1 MKMGITKKIAYTIGF
16 LGLTATVA
24 CHHTVAKNQPNVPP
38 AEPAPAVAL
47 SANPANIDRGQATTL
62 SWQTSNA
69 TDINIQNLGTVPA
82 SGSRTIYPSDST
94 TYELVAKGP
103 GGTGSASTRVTVN
116 SPYASRNSENSLTD
130 EQLFAQ
136 TVQDVFFDYD
146 RYNVRPDEMPHLQKD
161 AEFLK
166 DHQNFRVVIEGHCDD
181 RGSEEYNL
189 ALGDK
194 RATAV
199 KKALLDLGVSQA
211 SLQTVSYGKEKPFCS
226 SDNENC
232 WSQNRRDHFSEKQ

>member
-1 MKMGITKKIAYTIGF
+1 MGTRKKVATMIGF
-16 LGLTATVA
+16 LGLAATVA
-24 CHHTVAKNQPNVPP
+24 CHHTVAKNQPNPPP
-38 AEPAPAVAL
+38 AQPAPTVAL

-82 SGSRTIYPSDST
+82 SGSRTIYPTDST

-103 GGTGSASTRVTVN
+103 GGTGSASTRVTVS
-116 SPYASRNSENSLTD
+116 SPYAARNTENSLTD

-136 TVQDVFFDYD
+136 TVQDVFFDYN
-146 RYNVRPDEMPHLQKD
+146 RYDLRPDDMPRLQKD

-166 DHQNFRVVIEGHCDD
+166 EHQGFHVVIEGHCDE

-211 SLQTVSYGKEKPFCS
+211 SLQTVSYGKEKPFCNAE
-226 SDNENC
+226 NEQC
-232 WSQNRRDHFSEKQ
+232 WSQNRRDHFAEKQ

>member
-1 MKMGITKKIAYTIGF
+1 MSTTKKIGCMIGF
-16 LGLTATVA
+16 LGLVVA
-24 CHHTVAKNQPNVPP
+24 VGCHHEVAKNQPNVPP
-38 AEPAPAVAL
+38 AAPPASPSAAIT
-47 SANPANIDRGQATTL
+47 ANPAYIEKGQATTL
-62 SWQTSNA
+62 SWQTANA
-69 TDINIQNLGTVPA
+69 NDINIQNLGMVPA
-82 SGSRTIYPSDST
+82 TGSRTIYPTDST

-103 GGTGSASTRVTVN
+103 GGTGSASARVTVN
-116 SPYASRNSENSLTD
+116 TPYASRSSESRMTD
-130 EQLFAQ
+130 EQLFAA
-136 TVQDVFFDYD
+136 TVQDVFFDYN
-146 RYNVRPDEMPHLQKD
+146 RYDVRTDEMPRLQKD

-166 DHQNFRVVIEGHCDD
+166 EHPGFRVVIEGHCDE

-211 SLQTVSYGKEKPFCS
+211 SLQTVSYGKEKPFCNA
-226 SDNENC
+226 DNEQC